1 MSILLATGLSLVK
14 IFAPSIINR
23 FKRAGKNLAEN
34 TAKEL
39 IKKAEK
45 KLGFKI
51 TDEESANKA
60 RDQLDSKDLVELEK
74 LALKNDAQMFL
85 DELKYGEKLG
95 ETWKDDVVTYFIIS
109 VFVLFIVA
117 GYFNYERTLQV
128 TNIVKEIMS
137 TYYGLVFLITTITAV
152 GGRRLLNKLVDKF
165 FR

>member
-1 MSILLATGLSLVK
+1 MSILIATGLSLVK

-51 TDEESANKA
+51 TDEKSANEAKGL
-60 RDQLDSKDLVELEK
+60 LDSKDLLDLEK
-74 LALKNDAQMFL
+74 LALKTDATMFR
-85 DELKYGEKLG
+85 DELKYGEDLG
-95 ETWKDDVVTYFIIS
+95 ETWKDDAVTYFVIAFITIFAIAGFINFEKTKGVVEIIAA
-109 VFVLFIVA
+109 LLTT
-117 GYFNYERTLQV
+117 YF
-128 TNIVKEIMS
+128 
-137 TYYGLVFLITTITAV
+137 GLVFVITTVTAV

-165 FR
+165 FK